1 LQAIEIFA
9 GIGDVD
15 DEVVVEVEHPAET
28 VAQINRAL
36 AEIHP

>member
-1 LQAIEIFA
+1 LLGLATW
-9 GIGDVD
+9 